1 MKHLNRREWMFLV
14 FIFIFSFIPTFG
26 GMFRIAEILSGT
38 AFIPP
43 NPRAIAE
50 PFPIVLHIVGSSV
63 FCLFGAMQFIP
74 SIRRAHPDTHRKMGK
89 IIALAGL
96 LSALTGLWMTLF
108 FTFPSELQGNL
119 LYWARSIF
127 SIMMISLIIKAITSI
142 RTGDIEAHRSAM
154 LWAYAIGQG
163 ASTQA
168 FLGIGWM
175 AVSGLELMGSARDML
190 MVSGWVINLLVA
202 KCLVTKPTW
211 PRQKIT

>member
-1 MKHLNRREWMFLV
+1 MKHLNRREWMFLA
-14 FIFIFSFIPTFG
+14 FIFLFSFIPTFG
-26 GMFRIAEILSGT
+26 GMFRIAELLTGT

-50 PFPIVLHIVGSSV
+50 PFPIVLHIVGSFV
-63 FCLFGAMQFIP
+63 FCLVGAFQFIP
-74 SIRRAHPDTHRKMGK
+74 SIRRAHPDTHRTMGK
-89 IIALAGL
+89 ITALAGI

-108 FTFPSELQGNL
+108 FTFPSELQGIL
-119 LYWARSIF
+119 LYWVRIIL
-127 SIMMISLIIKAITSI
+127 SIMMISLIIKAIISV
-142 RTGDIEAHRSAM
+142 RTGNIQAHGSAM

-175 AVSGLELMGSARDML
+175 AVSGIEPIGAVRDIL

-202 KCLVTKPTW
+202 EYIVVRLILPKP
-211 PRQKIT
+211 RII